1 MKDFDVKDV
10 SLSEEG
16 KKKIKWAEEHM
27 PVLMKI
33 REKFSKEKPLAGITV
48 GACLH
53 VTKETAVLVKTLK
66 AGGAEV
72 ALTASNPLSTQDGVA
87 AALTEDSIHVFAW
100 RGETE
105 EEYYQN
111 IDRVLDY
118 NPQITLD
125 DGADLVSTL
134 HKERKDQLGGVKGGT
149 EETTTGVVRLKAMAR
164 DEALKYP
171 IIAVNHAQTKWLFD
185 NVYGTGQS
193 ALDGVIR
200 ATNIL
205 IAEKT
210 FVVAGYGHCGK
221 GIAQKAKGL
230 GAKVIVTE
238 VDPVKAL
245 KAWMDGFQVMP
256 MKQAAEKGDVF
267 VTSTGDKNVIR
278 KEHVRKMKDGAILA
292 NAGHFNVEINV
303 EGLKEL
309 SVERTEVNDNV
320 ECFKLK
326 DGRKVYLLAKGRLV
340 NLAAAEGHPSAVMD
354 MSFTNQA
361 LCAEYITKN
370 NLRTKVHKVP
380 EEVDE
385 KVARLK
391 LEALGLKIDHLT
403 NEQKEYLKSWKVGT

>member
-10 SLSEEG
+10 TLSKKGE
-16 KKKIKWAEEHM
+16 KKIKWAEEHM

-33 REKFSKEKPLAGITV
+33 RERFSEEKPLAGITV

-72 ALTASNPLSTQDGVA
+72 ALTASNPLSTQDDVA
-87 AALTEDSIHVFAW
+87 AALTNSINVYAW
-100 RGETE
+100 RGETKK
-105 EEYYQN
+105 EYYQN
-111 IDRVLDY
+111 INRVLDY

-134 HKERKDQLGGVKGGT
+134 HKERKDQLGKVKGGT
-149 EETTTGVVRLKAMAR
+149 EETTTGVVRLKAMAE
-164 DEALKYP
+164 DGALKYP

-210 FVVAGYGHCGK
+210 FVVSGYGHCGK
-221 GIAQKAKGL
+221 GIAQRARGL

-256 MKQAAEKGDVF
+256 MQQAAEKGDVF
-267 VTSTGDKNVIR
+267 ITSTGNKNVIR
-278 KEHVRKMKDGAILA
+278 KEHVKKMKDGVILA
-292 NAGHFNVEINV
+292 NAGHFNVEINL
-303 EGLKEL
+303 EDLKEL

-320 ECFKLK
+320 ERFKLE
-326 DGRKVYLLAKGRLV
+326 DGRKVYLLAEGRLV
-340 NLAAAEGHPSAVMD
+340 NLTAAEGHPSAVMD

-361 LCAEYITKN
+361 LCVEYLTKN

-403 NEQKEYLKSWKVGT
+403 NGQKEYLKSWEVGT